1 MICLSPIKMNY
12 SNSVEDYLWYIMHMK
27 IENHL
32 SSKLGEELFTNA
44 TRTSTF
50 WLLKMK
56 KTPA

>member
-1 MICLSPIKMNY
+1 MNY